1 MKVRRVFFSL
11 CLGIGALYGAAM
23 GCGTSGTDTPDPGD
37 GGAPPRDPVLDG
49 GGDVAAP
56 PNGASLCPPGV
67 CNYQT
72 GTGCAAD
79 GGAVSCVPLPMG
91 SVVTP
96 ACERAGRTANGET
109 CSQWTDCVSGSICAA
124 GRCRKLCCGRDWTGC
139 GTGTEHCLRQLQV
152 QLADNSVVQSGAY
165 LCYPVNQCDA
175 LVPSSCMT
183 IEANTTCQ
191 IADPTGATAC
201 LPEGSGGVA
210 SPCPSRVAGRSD
222 ILGDEDC
229 KGGFTCVEGGC
240 RRLCRA
246 VPGGGEPSCPAVE
259 GACVH
264 FNRDP
269 PGVGECT
276 PI

>member
-1 MKVRRVFFSL
+1 MKIRHGFILICMSAGAFS
-11 CLGIGALYGAAM
+11 AVAS
-23 GCGTSGTDTPDPGD
+23 GCETNGSDTPDPTE
-37 GGAPPRDPVLDG
+37 GGSPPRDPVLDG
-49 GGDVAAP
+49 GGEIPPP
-56 PNGASLCPPGV
+56 PNGASLCPAGV

-72 GTGCAAD
+72 GTGCSAD
-79 GGAVSCVPLPMG
+79 AGAVSCVPLPSG
-91 SVVTP
+91 SGIAPGCEKAGQTP
-96 ACERAGRTANGET
+96 IGGT
-109 CSQWTDCVSGSICAA
+109 CAQWTDCTSGSLCAA

-139 GTGTEHCLRQLQV
+139 SASNEHCLRPLQL
-152 QLADNSVVQSGAY
+152 QLADNSVVSTGAY

-175 LVPSSCMT
+175 LVPSSCAA

-201 LPEGSGGVA
+201 LPEGTGGVA
-210 SPCPSRVAGRSD
+210 APCGQ
-222 ILGDEDC
+222 C

-259 GACVH
+259 GVCVH

-269 PGVGECT
+269 AGVGECT